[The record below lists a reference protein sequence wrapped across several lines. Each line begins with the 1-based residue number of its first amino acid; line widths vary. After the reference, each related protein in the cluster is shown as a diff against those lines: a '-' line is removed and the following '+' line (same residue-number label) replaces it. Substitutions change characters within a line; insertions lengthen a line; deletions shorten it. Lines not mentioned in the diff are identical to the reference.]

1 MSDNTSTGL
10 SLTTVVFVVFLILRL
25 VGVIKWSWWLVT
37 APLWAPIAVYL
48 LVIVIYTVLDWLSKK
63 VR

>member
-25 VGVIKWSWWLVT
+25 VRVIKWSWWLVT
-37 APLWAPIAVYL
+37 APLWVPIAVYL
-48 LVIVIYTVLDWLSKK
+48 LVIVIYTVLDGLSKK

>member
-48 LVIVIYTVLDWLSKK
+48 LVIVIYTVLDGLSKK

>member
-1 MSDNTSTGL
+1 MSNNTSTGL

-48 LVIVIYTVLDWLSKK
+48 LVIVIYTVLDGLSKK